1 MPLEQGHLA
10 EKASSIEKRLDKY
23 FDCAMIDGMNYCE
36 TEHEHIDYQAE
47 QTQSAWL
54 DPCGVNEASFILV
67 DDASPSEPPLYFRV
81 LRGAY
86 TWAQN
91 TNDYAHGEWSVFK
104 LDGQVL

>member
-1 MPLEQGHLA
+1 M
-10 EKASSIEKRLDKY
+10 
-23 FDCAMIDGMNYCE
+23 DGMNYCE
-36 TEHEHIDYQAE
+36 TEHEQIDYQAE

-54 DPCGVNEASFILV
+54 DPCGVHEANFILV

-104 LDGQVL
+104 LGGQVL